1 MKTRHKRALLIVSG
15 LAVLGVI
22 AALMYAPSLVLA
34 AHYGGEECRA
44 SALAA
49 FNMAGSL
56 GFACGPLISSLL
68 LAFYAGFTAHPH
80 VPVFVSIGA
89 VEVGLALYV
98 YHIARSGRLRTP
110 AVLDSQ

>member
-1 MKTRHKRALLIVSG
+1 MAQATPG
-15 LAVLGVI
+15 
-22 AALMYAPSLVLA
+22 APGA
-34 AHYGGEECRA
+34 A